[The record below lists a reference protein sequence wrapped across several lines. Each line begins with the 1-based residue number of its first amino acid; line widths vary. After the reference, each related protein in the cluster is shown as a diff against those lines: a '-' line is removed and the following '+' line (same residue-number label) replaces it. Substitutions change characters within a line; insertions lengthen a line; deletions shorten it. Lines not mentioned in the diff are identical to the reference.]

1 MAITKTPGASA
12 TGEAAALPRLASV
25 QAPNPSAQG
34 EHDMRPKTA
43 SRLVG
48 TFDLPRLMDSL
59 LDRASENLTD
69 EDLESLEGHAEQAE
83 NLMGHIAAFTNGLAC
98 MVASDDRDGRRGSGS
113 FQTGADLAD
122 LLFCVSALAE
132 QAGALSRVAGW
143 ADGQRFLRAH
153 AARHGISTLSN
164 SQGELQ

>member
-1 MAITKTPGASA
+1 MATTKKPGVHTA
-12 TGEAAALPRLASV
+12 GEAAALPRLASV
-25 QAPNPSAQG
+25 QALNPSAQG
-34 EHDMRPKTA
+34 EHDRSPKAA
-43 SRLVG
+43 SRLG
-48 TFDLPRLMDSL
+48 TFDLPGLMDSL

-69 EDLESLEGHAEQAE
+69 EDLRSLEGHAEQAE

-98 MVASDDRDGRRGSGS
+98 MVASDDRAGSVGSGS
-113 FQTGADLAD
+113 FKAGSDLAD

-132 QAGALSRVAGW
+132 HAGTLSRVAGW

-153 AARHGISTLSN
+153 AARHGASTLSN

>member
-1 MAITKTPGASA
+1 MAAIKKPGVHTA
-12 TGEAAALPRLASV
+12 GEAAALPRVASV
-25 QAPNPSAQG
+25 QALNPSEQG
-34 EHDMRPKTA
+34 EHDMRPKAA
-43 SRLVG
+43 SRLG

-69 EDLESLEGHAEQAE
+69 EDLKSLEGHAEQAE

-153 AARHGISTLSN
+153 AARHGISTPSN